1 METRIKKYYLFF
13 IFLLLTLISHQ
24 IISERSITN
33 NEFKRIEIQES
44 ILSGNMEPPY
54 QYRIMEPLSGYI
66 LEPIVSV
73 FVDGKVKRHVFSHKI
88 VLFITIFGIFYFMY
102 KYLNLFFSDFVSVLG
117 LFLLQILIPLGITS
131 VWESGDYFSLL
142 FFLIAMMLIF
152 KRKEKYIPVLI
163 AIATLNRDQSVFI
176 TVFLAAF
183 LIDRKV
189 LFEKK
194 NILLLFA
201 CVAGFALSY
210 FSMRIYFGF
219 KINPYTISHETS
231 TNMTHWFSIAM
242 LWSKQVFI
250 YAIFSIL
257 AFKKSP
263 AFFKWSFISLIVYV
277 VFFFFNSIMSQ
288 LAKFLPAYLIM
299 IPMTLQLLSG
309 ERMKYFT
316 EDNSDKLKPGT

>member
-1 METRIKKYYLFF
+1 MEIRINKYYLFL

-33 NEFKRIEIQES
+33 NELLRIEIQES

-66 LEPIVSV
+66 LEPVVSV
-73 FVDGKVKRHVFSHKI
+73 FAHNKVTRHVYSHKI
-88 VLFITIFGIFYFMY
+88 ALFITLFGIFFFMY
-102 KYLNLFFSDFVSVLG
+102 KYLSLFFSDIISLFG

-131 VWESGDYFSLL
+131 IWESGDYFNLL
-142 FFLIAMMLIF
+142 FFLIALMLIF
-152 KRKEKYIPVLI
+152 KRKEKYIPFLI

-176 TVFLAAF
+176 TVILAAF
-183 LIDRKV
+183 LYDRKV

-194 NILLLFA
+194 NILLIIA
-201 CVAGFALSY
+201 CVAGYAVAY
-210 FSMRIYFGF
+210 FSMRLYFGF

-231 TNMTHWFSIAM
+231 TNITHWFSIAM

-250 YAIFSIL
+250 YVIFSIL

-263 AFFKWSFISLIVYV
+263 VFFKWSFISLFVYV

-309 ERMKYFT
+309 ERMKYFAADST
-316 EDNSDKLKPGT
+316 DKTKPAA